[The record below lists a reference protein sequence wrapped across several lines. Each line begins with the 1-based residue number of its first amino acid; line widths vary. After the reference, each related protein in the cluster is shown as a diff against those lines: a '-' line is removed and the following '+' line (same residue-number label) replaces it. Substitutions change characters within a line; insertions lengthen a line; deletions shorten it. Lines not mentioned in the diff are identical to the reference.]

1 MKQHTHTQGDDPK
14 CHATGASRFTHRGLN
29 AIGALCD
36 RVLCSRDGVGVLHGW
51 CLWAGWVVDLAGL
64 GVVVRCNGR
73 IMTVISVSG
82 TRIACMG
89 VRQSQARTAGSASDT
104 PALPLCISLSGS
116 SIYMRP
122 HWHPSLLFY
131 YIMKTE

>member
-104 PALPLCISLSGS
+104 PALPLCISLRPWLPCSG
-116 SIYMRP
+116 
-122 HWHPSLLFY
+122 
-131 YIMKTE
+131 

>member
-1 MKQHTHTQGDDPK
+1 M
-14 CHATGASRFTHRGLN
+14 CHATGASRFTPRGLN

-89 VRQSQARTAGSASDT
+89 VRQSQARTAGRTSDT
-104 PALPLCISLSGS
+104 PALPVYLSTPMAAMLWLIDHSL
-116 SIYMRP
+116 
-122 HWHPSLLFY
+122 
-131 YIMKTE
+131 